1 MTSVLMVYE
10 KSSENDKISRYN
22 LKKMDIWNTIGFTA
36 SVLGAITY
44 APEVLKAIKSKHLN
58 DVSWGMLTL
67 VLVSSTL
74 WFIYALK
81 FDIIP
86 VILSSSINVIFS
98 AVLISLKYVY
108 MQKSK
113 DNNAEQQTETV

>member
-1 MTSVLMVYE
+1 
-10 KSSENDKISRYN
+10 
-22 LKKMDIWNTIGFTA
+22 MDIWNTIGFTA
-36 SVLGAITY
+36 SLLGAITY

-74 WFIYALK
+74 WFIYGVK
-81 FDIIP
+81 FEILP
-86 VILSSSINVIFS
+86 VILSSLINVIFS
-98 AVLISLKYVY
+98 AVLISLKHVY

-113 DNNAEQQTETV
+113 DNNEQQQTETV